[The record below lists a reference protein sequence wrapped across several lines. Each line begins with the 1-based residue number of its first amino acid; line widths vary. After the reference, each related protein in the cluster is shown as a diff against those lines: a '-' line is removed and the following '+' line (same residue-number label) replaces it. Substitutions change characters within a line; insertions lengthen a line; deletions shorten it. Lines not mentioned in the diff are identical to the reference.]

1 VWSRRLDGGDGRGS
15 RQLMADLESDSMRV
29 FTSAFESVKN
39 QIERGRKPP
48 IPKPALFGPNLLG
61 DRIGSGRQSQ
71 STFSALSHCIFGSL
85 Y

>member
-1 VWSRRLDGGDGRGS
+1 
-15 RQLMADLESDSMRV
+15 MRV

-39 QIERGRKPP
+39 QIETVQKT
-48 IPKPALFGPNLLG
+48 AQTLFGPNLLG